1 MTDDKKR
8 KLHRRSTTTGESII
22 EKKPQDKP
30 QQKDRVNIGVS
41 INGELWRGLR
51 ALAIIQ
57 GRLTG
62 ELLDEAIENY
72 LKIQKNGEK
81 S

>member
-8 KLHRRSTTTGESII
+8 KLHRRLTTTGKNMV
-22 EKKPQDKP
+22 EKKQNENKP
-30 QQKDRVNIGVS
+30 QQRDRVNIGVS
-41 INGELWRGLR
+41 INGELWRRLR
-51 ALAIIQ
+51 ALAIVK

-72 LKIQKNGEK
+72 LKIQKN